1 MNETIKTLLIS
12 LSCLAADFSGIA
24 VVAKCLISKWSK
36 MKEDLHS
43 TKKELI
49 QCNKKLNDLTEALQ
63 WQVQSNEEL
72 KLELRGIKSHG
83 EANKK
88 N

>member
-1 MNETIKTLLIS
+1 MNETLKALLIS
-12 LSCLAADFSGIA
+12 LSCVLADFGGIA
-24 VVAKCLISKWSK
+24 IVAKCLISRWNK
-36 MKEDLHS
+36 MKDDMHQ
-43 TKKELI
+43 TKKELV
-49 QCNKKLNDLTEALQ
+49 QCYKKMNELNESMQ
-63 WQVQSNEEL
+63 WLSQSNESL